1 MPMNQMNHVIQE
13 RRKALG
19 LTQEQ
24 VAEYLNVSIPAVSKW
39 EKGATSPDISLLPPL
54 ARLLGIDLNTL
65 FCFQEDITRQ
75 EIGYFCNKIADIAE
89 TKGIAEGFEAAK
101 QKINEYPHSEA
112 LLHCLTIQLDGLFT
126 MSGTSL
132 SGSSPSGTSPDEMRQ
147 DEMRQYEDLLAAW
160 YDRLAESNDIKI
172 KNSANYM
179 MASRLIRKGDY
190 DKAQEALDR
199 MPDREDIVSSMADKL
214 MLQTVI
220 YQHQG
225 KSEKAVK
232 ELQGALLLSLN
243 KVQLL
248 LYKLMDAE
256 LASGK
261 KETAKSIAEKAR
273 QMTGLF
279 DLWEYNAFVAPL
291 EIALSEKDPGA
302 CITILR
308 DMLEAMV
315 TPWDMSQ
322 SPLFYRISKS
332 SNSSRSSDP
341 RKMLPAIL
349 TQLERDSEYDF
360 LRDRDEFKEL
370 IARYKA

>member
-1 MPMNQMNHVIQE
+1 MNQMNHVIQE

-65 FCFQEDITRQ
+65 FCFREDITRQ

-101 QKINEYPHSEA
+101 QKINEYPHSEE
-112 LLHCLTIQLDGLFT
+112 LLHCLTIQLDGVLA
-126 MSGTSL
+126 MSGASP
-132 SGSSPSGTSPDEMRQ
+132 SGTSPSGTSPDEMRQ
-147 DEMRQYEDLLAAW
+147 YEELLVAW

-179 MASRLIRKGDY
+179 MASRFIRKGDY

-214 MLQTVI
+214 MLQTAI

-232 ELQGALLLSLN
+232 DLQGALLLSLN
-243 KVQLL
+243 KVQML

-261 KETAKSIAEKAR
+261 KETAKNIAEKAR

-302 CITILR
+302 CITILQ
-308 DMLEAMV
+308 DMLEVMQ

-322 SPLFYRISKS
+322 SPLFYQIAKS
-332 SNSSRSSDP
+332 SNSSKSSDP
-341 RKMLPAIL
+341 GKMLPAIL
-349 TQLERDSEYDF
+349 TQLERDPEYDF
-360 LRDRDEFKEL
+360 LRDRDEFKKL
-370 IARYKA
+370 IARYRV